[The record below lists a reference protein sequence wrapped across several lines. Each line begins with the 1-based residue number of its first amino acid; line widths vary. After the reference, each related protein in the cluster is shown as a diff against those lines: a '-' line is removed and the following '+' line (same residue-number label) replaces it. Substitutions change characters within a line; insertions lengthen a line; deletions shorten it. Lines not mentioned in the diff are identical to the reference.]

1 MRSKS
6 AKGLMSVRKSWLSA
20 GVTAALTLI
29 CASKA
34 GAQTAAQHEAETKV
48 VRIWDACDPQTFDA
62 KVGPGTCKPGHHGQ
76 TLFDDFFGEVVSD
89 QIAGGWRF
97 NPLLNTTDG
106 VLKLAARL
114 ELEPGDRIS
123 LENVGGE
130 THTFTKV
137 EEFGGGFFDPLNGN
151 SGNFVVAPECARRL
165 ADGTLAPQPES
176 ETNQFVEAETT
187 EQGPLA
193 GTRTLPLGVTHWQCC
208 IHPWMRINVVVR
220 DRDHDHEHDRQP

>member
-1 MRSKS
+1 MSVGNFRESVRMTWLGAGMLTALLLVSAPSSTAQSKS
-6 AKGLMSVRKSWLSA
+6 EA
-20 GVTAALTLI
+20 GPA
-29 CASKA
+29 
-34 GAQTAAQHEAETKV
+34 TKV
-48 VRIWDACDPQTFDA
+48 VRIWDACDPASFDA

-76 TLFDDFFGEVVSD
+76 TQFEDFFGEVETD

-114 ELEPGDRIS
+114 ELQPGDRIS

-137 EEFGGGFFDPLNGN
+137 EEFGGGFFGPLNPI
-151 SGNFVVAPECARRL
+151 SGNFELAPECARKL
-165 ADGTLAPQPES
+165 ADCSLAPQPES
-176 ETNQFVEAETT
+176 ETNQFVEAGTT

-193 GTRTLPLGVTHWQCC
+193 GTRALPLGVTHWQCC
-208 IHPWMRINVVVR
+208 IHPWMRINVVVQ
-220 DRDHDHEHDRQP
+220 DRDHDHEHERQP